1 MKTFHI
7 IIISVASVVLIAT
20 SLLMYSQYGTK
31 NPFFPPVSVNCP
43 DYWELNSDGKCVIP
57 KDGTNMGNIEGNQIY
72 EYEIMVNPRKN
83 QSTKGST
90 NMDAMQQNNQMNTEK
105 KYSLLPKIYNK
116 FRKKEQHGILYNEN
130 LGYYTKDFP
139 HGYDEKNPQKN
150 VVDFNHVD
158 WNIYG
163 SGLCEK
169 QKWANV
175 HNIAWDGVSNF
186 NHCKPP
192 DVNK

>member
-7 IIISVASVVLIAT
+7 IIISVASLVLIAT
-20 SLLMYSQYGTK
+20 SLLMYSQYGNK

-43 DYWELNSDGKCVIP
+43 DYWKLNSDGKCVIP
-57 KDGTNMGNIEGNQIY
+57 NDGTNMGNIKGNQIY
-72 EYEIMVNPRKN
+72 EY
-83 QSTKGST
+83 
-90 NMDAMQQNNQMNTEK
+90 QMINK
-105 KYSLLPKIYNK
+105 QKVYSLLPKMYNK
-116 FRKKEQHGILYNEN
+116 IKKKEESGNPYDEN

-150 VVDFNHVD
+150 IVDFNHVD